1 MPPKPNQ
8 RQLTIKG
15 MFAAATQRQP
25 NDLLSATQGAQLG
38 TSGVSLSPPD
48 RSSAAVAAS
57 IPRGDPTLLA
67 RKYAAEETDRM
78 AQQGLP
84 NQASY
89 LEYIEQNDTP
99 MRLPSLSQDA
109 QYELDQQRKIDAQL
123 KQQRQ
128 QQRQQ
133 DALLAKQILDGKQ
146 SRANAH
152 AAQNQADNPGVL
164 TQFDAPLSPGGGAG
178 MRGRINKTNFFT
190 FKDRR
195 KSKKSKRKSKKN
207 KMQNKKNRRSRGLV
221 K

>member
-1 MPPKPNQ
+1 MPPKSNQ
-8 RQLTIKG
+8 RQLTLTG

-48 RSSAAVAAS
+48 RSSAAAAAS

-67 RKYAAEETDRM
+67 RIYAAEETDRM

-89 LEYIEQNDTP
+89 LQYIEPNDT
-99 MRLPSLSQDA
+99 MRLPLSQDA
-109 QYELDQQRKIDAQL
+109 QYELDQQRLLDAQL
-123 KQQRQ
+123 EQQRQ

-133 DALLAKQILDGKQ
+133 DALLVQQTLDAKQ
-146 SRANAH
+146 SRANARN
-152 AAQNQADNPGVL
+152 AQRQANNPGVL
-164 TQFDAPLSPGGGAG
+164 TQFDAPPSPGGGAG

-190 FKDRR
+190 FKGRR

-207 KMQNKKNRRSRGLV
+207 KMQKKKNRRSRGLV